1 MNSGDRAAQTDSPV
15 LTTIQ
20 PAARPSK
27 ASLWAGW
34 ILTGLTALFMLFDS
48 LGHFVVP
55 PPVTEAFVRLG
66 FPVNRSHMLAIILLL
81 CVILY
86 VIPRTAALGAVLL
99 TGYLGG
105 AVA

>member
-1 MNSGDRAAQTDSPV
+1 
-15 LTTIQ
+15 
-20 PAARPSK
+20 
-27 ASLWAGW
+27 
-34 ILTGLTALFMLFDS
+34 MLFDS

-66 FPVNRSHMLAIILLL
+66 FPVNRSHMLAIILLV

-105 AVA
+105 AVAIQLRAGSPTFEMLFPVLLGIVAWAGPWLRCAELRAFIPIRN